1 MMTVD
6 DILSPAREARAAA
19 RVARKFRPRVFMVE
33 DGLHSEKSKR
43 KLWFSFAVSLI
54 CWYFDLRSKMGCIR
68 KSQKENSGFP
78 LPFRSFAVTLTFG
91 RRCASFGKVK
101 KKTLV
106 FLCRF
111 AHLQYLCADF

>member
-6 DILSPAREARAAA
+6 DILSPAREAWAAA

-33 DGLHSEKSKR
+33 DGLHSEKP
-43 KLWFSFAVSLI
+43 
-54 CWYFDLRSKMGCIR
+54 
-68 KSQKENSGFP
+68 KENSGFP
-78 LPFRSFAVTLTFG
+78 LSFRSFAGTLTFG
-91 RRCASFGKVK
+91 RRWASFGKVK

>member
-6 DILSPAREARAAA
+6 DILSPAREAWAAA

-33 DGLHSEKSKR
+33 DVLHSEKSKR

-54 CWYFDLRSKMGCIR
+54 YWYFDLRSKMGCIR
-68 KSQKENSGFP
+68 KSQ
-78 LPFRSFAVTLTFG
+78 
-91 RRCASFGKVK
+91 